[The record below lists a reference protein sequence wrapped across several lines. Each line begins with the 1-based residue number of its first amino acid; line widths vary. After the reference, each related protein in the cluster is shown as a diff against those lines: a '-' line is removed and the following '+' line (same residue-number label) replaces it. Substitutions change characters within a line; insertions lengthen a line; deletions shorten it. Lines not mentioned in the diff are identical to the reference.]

1 MYPNNYNYY
10 QQPQSLY
17 QQAQP
22 VYQQPSS
29 LLKGRPVSSVDE
41 AKVANI
47 DFDGSIFYFPDL
59 AHNRIY
65 TKQIRADGTATL
77 LMYELKEIPVAA
89 PVEYVTK
96 KEFEDFVKTLGEKE
110 AKTYAL

>member
-1 MYPNNYNYY
+1 MYPNNYNYF
-10 QQPQSLY
+10 QQ
-17 QQAQP
+17 QQ
-22 VYQQPSS
+22 VYQQSS
-29 LLKGRPVSSVDE
+29 LLKGRPVTSIDE

-65 TKQIRADGTATL
+65 TKQISADGTAKL
-77 LMYELKEIPVAA
+77 LMYELKEIPTAA

-96 KEFEDFVKTLGEKE
+96 QEFEDFVKKLSEKE
-110 AKTYAL
+110 AKIYDL